1 MVQAGGRSCEHQLLA
16 WAQKKD
22 QINKN
27 VIRHSE
33 KEMILRKSSLCV
45 TVSDWENTHQTVS
58 WCGRPLLEH
67 YRFSPGSSSRHTLS
81 FCDEDKRMCNLSEWE
96 SGTAWVVAIF
106 VLHSLENV
114 TANLFYRCE
123 VTRGWTATTTTT
135 HHKLICIRAVDQ
147 YEANVISIIIRK
159 YLFPN
164 KYCADKH
171 CRATTHHSSTFHHM
185 YRKKKKGGQMAERNP
200 ALVLHRGGSHRN
212 CTERSNTTTST
223 KLFQTQE

>member
-1 MVQAGGRSCEHQLLA
+1 
-16 WAQKKD
+16 
-22 QINKN
+22 
-27 VIRHSE
+27 
-33 KEMILRKSSLCV
+33 MILHKSSLCV

-67 YRFSPGSSSRHTLS
+67 CRFSPGSSSRHTLS

-96 SGTAWVVAIF
+96 SGTAWVMAIF

-114 TANLFYRCE
+114 TANLFYHCE
-123 VTRGWTATTTTT
+123 VTRGWTTTTT

-159 YLFPN
+159 HLFPN

-171 CRATTHHSSTFHHM
+171 CRATTDHSSTFHHM
-185 YRKKKKGGQMAERNP
+185 YRKKKRARWPRETKPLCCTVGVHTGIAQKDQIPPHQLNC
-200 ALVLHRGGSHRN
+200 LKHRN
-212 CTERSNTTTST
+212 NTAC
-223 KLFQTQE
+223 FHAAFP